1 MRFVPFNCIRPGMI
15 LGKTLWGL
23 RNEVLLTHG
32 TVLNESYVESLRRL
46 QLNGIYIEDSISG
59 DVEIASLISDTLR
72 SETVKSVKNLFVLS
86 EKTGSAPPLD
96 AIRQQIGSIVE
107 DILDNRNLMINMID
121 LKVFDNYTYAH
132 SVNVAVLSIVLG
144 LAAGMNRDAL
154 NRLGMAALMHDI
166 GKVFTPID
174 LLNKPGRLS
183 EEEFSELKRHSERG
197 FEYVKTHYSEFPVTA
212 YVAILEHHERYDGTG
227 YPLGKAG
234 TKITTFGSIIA
245 IADVY
250 DALTSDRPYR
260 KALPPSEAIEYFMA
274 SGGSHFHPDLLA
286 LFIRKV
292 APYPVGTCVTLSNG
306 WIGLVL
312 ENYESFSLRPKLRI
326 FRNGDADIEPF
337 VVNLR
342 DQYEHMNLTVT
353 GIAEF

>member
-1 MRFVPFNCIRPGMI
+1 MRFVPTNCIRPGMV

-32 TVLNESYVESLRRL
+32 TILNESYIDSIQRL
-46 QLNGIYIEDSISG
+46 QLNGLYIEDSISG
-59 DVEIASLISDTLR
+59 DVALASLISDTLR

-86 EKTGSAPPLD
+86 ERTGSPPPLE
-96 AIRQQIGSIVE
+96 AIREQIGTIVE
-107 DILDNRNLMINMID
+107 EILDNRNLMINMID

-144 LAAGMNRDAL
+144 VAAGMNRDTL
-154 NRLGMAALMHDI
+154 NRLGMAALLHDI
-166 GKVFTPID
+166 GKVFVSSH
-174 LLNKPGRLS
+174 LLNKREPLTD
-183 EEEFSELKRHSERG
+183 EERTELQRHSERG
-197 FEYVKTHYSEFPVTA
+197 FEYVKTHYPTFPVSA

-234 TKITTFGSIIA
+234 AKITAFGAIIA

-274 SGGSHFHPDLLA
+274 SGGSHFNPELLA

-312 ENYESFSLRPKLRI
+312 ENYENFSLRPKVRI
-326 FRNGDADIEPF
+326 FRNADEDIEPF
-337 VVNLR
+337 EINLR
-342 DQYEHMNLTVT
+342 DQYEHISLTIT
-353 GIAEF
+353 GIAEI